1 MSNTLK
7 KIYSLLAPLL
17 FLSSLI
23 RAQDFQKI
31 GTTGYV
37 FLELP
42 VTARYVGMG
51 ETGISMPN
59 ASAEGLFWNPA
70 LIPLGGKKAG
80 LAVSHADW
88 YVETTLQA
96 FGLIYDIPLFGTLGL
111 QAVNFDFGEIQKTIN
126 PTASQTGSYID
137 LGTYTAGAYAIGLSY
152 ARSLTN
158 KFSFGTTLKYV
169 RETIDIYNSDNVI
182 ADIGFMY
189 FTGFKSLRIAAFL
202 QNFGLE
208 SKYETEKF
216 KMPQQL
222 KMGISAEVFGNTESA
237 NRLTLLAEALHPN
250 DANERIHL
258 GMEAL
263 LYHSV
268 ILRAGYK
275 FGYDEENLCA
285 GAGLRFDFA
294 GNSLRF
300 DFAYMNHEHLDST
313 LRYTLAMEL

>member
-1 MSNTLK
+1 MSDNLK
-7 KIYSLLAPLL
+7 KIYFLLAALL
-17 FLSSLI
+17 FLSTLI
-23 RAQDFQKI
+23 QAQDFQKI

-42 VTARYVGMG
+42 VTARNVGMG
-51 ETGISMPN
+51 ETGISLPD
-59 ASAEGLFWNPA
+59 AAAEGLFWNPA
-70 LIPLGGKKAG
+70 LIPLGDQKAAF
-80 LAVSHADW
+80 AVSHTNW

-96 FGLIYDIPLFGTLGL
+96 FGVTYDIPLFGTLGL
-111 QAVNFDFGEIQKTIN
+111 QAVYFDFGEIQKTIN

-137 LGTYTAGAYAIGLSY
+137 LGTYTAGAYAIGLTY

-158 KFSFGTTLKYV
+158 KFSFGATLKYV

-189 FTGFKSLRIAAFL
+189 FTGFKSLRIAASL

-222 KMGISAEVFGNTESA
+222 KMGISGEVFGTMESA
-237 NRLTLLAEALHPN
+237 NRLTLLAEAIHPN
-250 DANERIHL
+250 DADERIHL
-258 GMEAL
+258 GMEAV

-285 GAGLRFDFA
+285 GAGVRFDVK
-294 GNSLRF
+294 GNNIRF
-300 DFAYMNHEHLDST
+300 DFAYMNHKHLDST